1 MKTYF
6 VIGLASAFLTVTSG
20 QIIPKDIDHKR
31 DLQAQLTAASPNV
44 AAVCTT
50 DALCNT
56 ASPNYCCA

>member
-6 VIGLASAFLTVTSG
+6 VIGLASALLTVTRG

-31 DLQAQLTAASPNV
+31 YLQAQLTAAKPNV
-44 AAVCTT
+44 TAVCKT

>member
-6 VIGLASAFLTVTSG
+6 VIVLASALLTVTSG
-20 QIIPKDIDHKR
+20 QIIPKDIDYKR
-31 DLQAQLTAASPNV
+31 DLQAQLTAANPNI